1 MHHAVPGPPR
11 IRLHTER
18 VTAGKLLHAD
28 IVRHLDFS
36 VQKHR
41 VVLQLC
47 VIDATDLAHR
57 ARLAAQWGNSD
68 IRLDCGCPS
77 ERVQRGEFGACLMA
91 EPNLTADCVEAM
103 QVAVDM
109 PVTVKRRI
117 GIYRRKSRLRPSC

>member
-36 VQKHR
+36 AQKHR

-57 ARLAAQWGNSD
+57 AWLAAQWGNSD
-68 IRLDCGCPS
+68 FRLDCGYPS
-77 ERVQRGEFGACLMA
+77 ERVQRGQFEACLMA
-91 EPNLTADCVEAM
+91 EPNLTADCVKAM

-109 PVTVKRRI
+109 PVTVKHRI
-117 GIYRRKSRLRPSC
+117 GIYRRKSRLRPNC